1 MWAIDHGV
9 TWHEESK
16 IRTVLW
22 GWIGEK
28 LNKSD
33 LEFLSKAEKV
43 LTKWSASEFQ
53 YLKKE
58 EITAALTRVRSLLN
72 GGIFPQPGDQWP
84 AVPWPIF

>member
-28 LNKSD
+28 LNKAD

-43 LTKWSASEFQ
+43 LIKWSESEFE
-53 YLKKE
+53 YLKKD

-72 GGIFPQPGDQWP
+72 GEIFPQPGDQWP